1 MEPFLTLV
9 TDAFPRAQLH
19 SFAAYREA
27 HMSQTNLKFKLT
39 RYILHVEVWI
49 AADGRLLAPAASSPI
64 GWKFDHSLLPAVAC
78 NACR

>member
-1 MEPFLTLV
+1 METFLTLV
-9 TDAFPRAQLH
+9 TDALPWAHLH

-49 AADGRLLAPAASSPI
+49 AAYGWLLAPATSPPV
-64 GWKFDHSLLPAVAC
+64 GWKLDHSLLPAIAC

>member
-1 MEPFLTLV
+1 METFLTLV
-9 TDAFPRAQLH
+9 ADAFPRARLH
-19 SFAAYREA
+19 SFAAYRED

-49 AADGRLLAPAASSPI
+49 AADGWLLASSTSPPI
-64 GWKFDHSLLPAVAC
+64 RWKFDHRLLPAVAC